1 MKKIALLATSIAFTA
16 AAAHAQPAPDPAA
29 ESEDTSAASP
39 ADAAPAPEPAT
50 PADSAADAATPP
62 AESAAPAEPAT
73 PAAPTAD
80 AAATA
85 SFSDEE
91 IDNFAE
97 ATVKVQAINKDA
109 AIAPDQKQTQM
120 QAAVTGVGLDPA
132 KYNEISKAAATDA
145 ALRAK
150 IQTAMSKYAG
160 PPQG

>member
-1 MKKIALLATSIAFTA
+1 MKKIALLATSIMFTA
-16 AAAHAQPAPDPAA
+16 AAAHAQPAPDPAT
-29 ESEDTSAASP
+29 ETEDSSAASP
-39 ADAAPAPEPAT
+39 ADAAPPPEPAT
-50 PADSAADAATPP
+50 PADPAADAAPQP
-62 AESAAPAEPAT
+62 ADSAA
-73 PAAPTAD
+73 APSAD

-85 SFSDEE
+85 SFSDED